1 MTARIRVLAIMLAAL
16 AACLVLPASSFA
28 VTWFEDNFDGTA
40 IDATKWNTSIAT
52 GPTRWCGNVNNDM
65 LAGAWLDPST
75 TTACHG
81 ITSAAPPYGSISVSG
96 GQANFSAGTGQNFP
110 FIWRGVPSRPSPFPP
125 TGAFTME
132 TRVSFVSAG
141 TNGSF
146 LLANENL
153 NTDPTGTHAPG
164 GTGLGVFGI
173 NPTGPL
179 FLGTQYTAA
188 AGYHTYR
195 LEFDGINKYT
205 LYIDSVLT
213 AGPTTSTRKVNN
225 FMMGNPLFA
234 FWCACEWA
242 DFQIDYFRVT
252 IPGYPRPKAAAPV
265 YAPLVPAYEQCETI
279 PNPANRTHAAPLT
292 YPSCSPPQQTSDYLT
307 VGTSD
312 ANGQLAKS
320 AGYVRATVVPDN
332 TGTPADEADVTLQV
346 SLTDVREQAGL
357 GDYAGELEGRPTV
370 RITDQLDGGGPLPQT
385 TVDFPFPISVP
396 CATTA
401 DTTIGST
408 CGVLT
413 SANSLTP
420 GAALGGR
427 RAIWALPRVDVYD
440 GGSDGDAATTAD
452 DTLFATQGV
461 FVP

>member
-1 MTARIRVLAIMLAAL
+1 M
-16 AACLVLPASSFA
+16 
-28 VTWFEDNFDGTA
+28 
-40 IDATKWNTSIAT
+40 
-52 GPTRWCGNVNNDM
+52 
-65 LAGAWLDPST
+65 
-75 TTACHG
+75 
-81 ITSAAPPYGSISVSG
+81 
-96 GQANFSAGTGQNFP
+96 
-110 FIWRGVPSRPSPFPP
+110 
-125 TGAFTME
+125 
-132 TRVSFVSAG
+132 
-141 TNGSF
+141 
-146 LLANENL
+146 
-153 NTDPTGTHAPG
+153 
-164 GTGLGVFGI
+164 
-173 NPTGPL
+173 
-179 FLGTQYTAA
+179 A

-205 LYIDSVLT
+205 LYVDNVLR

-242 DFQIDYFRVT
+242 DFQIDYLRVT
-252 IPGYPRPKAAAPV
+252 IPGYRAPRRRRPSTLRWCPPTSSARRSPTLPTERT
-265 YAPLVPAYEQCETI
+265 PLPPA
-279 PNPANRTHAAPLT
+279 

-357 GDYAGELEGRPTV
+357 GDYNCGELEARPTV

-413 SANSLTP
+413 SANSLMP
-420 GAALGGR
+420 GAAAGGK
-427 RAIWALPRVDVYD
+427 RAIWALPSVDVYD